1 MTQRIETSA
10 FPVLPLPMPIPYPP
24 MEATRATKLP
34 EGDGWQFEPKWDGFR
49 CLVFRWENDVVL
61 QSKAGQPLGRYFPEL
76 VAAFRALPI
85 QAFALDGE
93 IVIPVEGVLSFD
105 DLLQRIH
112 PAESRIN
119 RLSRETPAR
128 YLAFD
133 LLYEAGRGLLVERPL
148 TVRRM
153 HLEQFCKNVPSAS
166 AIELS
171 PSTRDRAVAAEWFT
185 DNGRM
190 GLDGVM
196 AKLADERYH
205 AGDREAM
212 IKVKHV
218 KTADCVV
225 GGFRYSGSKIGSLLL
240 GLYDERGVLNFVGHA
255 ASFSES
261 KREEISKTIEPLKG
275 GEGFTGRAPG
285 GPSRWSGKRSSEWE
299 PLTPD
304 LVCEVRYDHFSQNR
318 FRHGT
323 SFLRWRRD
331 KAPKTCTMDQV
342 QTPKPKVSLRTEK
355 TVEE

>member
-1 MTQRIETSA
+1 MTPSVETSA
-10 FPVLPLPMPIPYPP
+10 FPVLPLPLPIPYPP
-24 MEATRATKLP
+24 MEARRATKLP
-34 EGDGWQFEPKWDGFR
+34 EGEQWQFEPKWDGFR

-76 VAAFRALPI
+76 VATFRALRV

-93 IVIPVEGVLSFD
+93 IVIPVDGGFSFD
-105 DLLQRIH
+105 DLLLRIH

-133 LLYEAGRGLLVERPL
+133 VLYEAGPGLLVEQPL
-148 TVRRM
+148 SVRRL
-153 HLEQFCKNVPSAS
+153 HLEQFFRDVPSPS

-171 PSTRDRAVAAEWFT
+171 PSTRNRAVASEWFT
-185 DNGRM
+185 DTGRI

-240 GLYDERGVLNFVGHA
+240 GLYDESGLLNFVGHA
-255 ASFSES
+255 ASFTES
-261 KREEISKTIEPLKG
+261 KRKELAETIEPLKA
-275 GEGFTGRAPG
+275 EKDSPA
-285 GPSRWSGKRSSEWE
+285 K
-299 PLTPD
+299 L
-304 LVCEVRYDHFSQNR
+304 L
-318 FRHGT
+318 
-323 SFLRWRRD
+323 
-331 KAPKTCTMDQV
+331 ADQV
-342 QTPKPKVSLRTEK
+342 VGPASETWNGNLSRLA
-355 TVEE
+355 